1 MILLCPRTGPSAG
14 VNKSRIQAVDQMV
27 EFINEQGGIF
37 GAQLDLHTSD
47 TFGTAEGAQRGFAR
61 MLRQVGEGPIF
72 ILCDPIS
79 EQALAGS
86 LTEDE
91 IPALGPGISSEA
103 PDGFLFGLDA
113 TPAQHLA
120 FFLQDLVANWNE
132 RRPQGAGDEIRL
144 AVLSWPQELSGV
156 LLTPELLTYAERLG
170 IQVALQ
176 ADLPAEPDANIFDF
190 LYEARDANVNV
201 IYTNARSYG
210 LAALLNGIHDLGLR
224 ERFVVAAPAFVYD
237 SQLYDYLADPVYA
250 EGLYLSSAWAWWNE
264 VDNPG
269 VQMSNEIFERGVGTA
284 NVDWAALQMAAAV
297 DIARQALEA
306 AILEDGFAKLSPET
320 VFDAVGSLEDY
331 PVMDGLFEVTY
342 SDGARSLPQ
351 LRLWV
356 AGPAQGELTPITE
369 NLPIPD
375 I

>member
-1 MILLCPRTGPSAG
+1 
-14 VNKSRIQAVDQMV
+14 MV
-27 EFINEQGGIF
+27 EFIDEQGGIF

-47 TFGTAEGAQRGFAR
+47 TFGTAEGAKRAYAR

-72 ILCDPIS
+72 LLCDPIS
-79 EQALAGS
+79 EYALAGS

-103 PDGFLFGLDA
+103 QDGFLVGLDA
-113 TPAQHLA
+113 APAQHLA

-132 RRPQGAGDEIRL
+132 RRPQGAGNEIRL

-156 LLTPELLTYAERLG
+156 ILTPELLTYAERLG
-170 IQVALQ
+170 IEIALQ

-190 LYEARDANVNV
+190 IYEARDANVNV

-210 LAALLNGIHDLGLR
+210 LAALLNGLHDLGLL

-269 VQMSNEIFERGVGTA
+269 VQMSNEIFDRGIGSA
-284 NVDWAALQMAAAV
+284 DVDWAALQMAAAV
-297 DIARQALEA
+297 DIARQALEV
-306 AILEDGFAKLSPET
+306 AILQDGFAKLSPET
-320 VFDAVGSLEDY
+320 VTDALSSLEDY
-331 PVMDGLFEVTY
+331 PALGGLFAVDY
-342 SDGARSLPQ
+342 SHGARSLLQ
-351 LRLWV
+351 LRLWMV
-356 AGPAQGELTPITE
+356 ASAQEELLPVTE
-369 NLPIPD
+369 YLPVPD
-375 I
+375 L